1 MNCGHCGHALFGD
14 VAYCPYCG
22 RSAADRDA
30 MVPLAGK
37 QEPASE
43 RATAPAD
50 RPGMRWNAGWK
61 ALVTAAVALTFV
73 AAAVKELAVT
83 AGTSEPSDRVAAPRA
98 EAVMPHADTVP
109 PQPQVQ
115 APAPAPAPAP
125 QAPNRSLCSA
135 ANEAAGLCNP
145 Q

>member
-83 AGTSEPSDRVAAPRA
+83 ASTSEPSDRVAAQRA
-98 EAVMPHADTVP
+98 EPVMPRADTVAQ
-109 PQPQVQ
+109 PQPQPQ
-115 APAPAPAPAP
+115 APAPAP